1 MADTAF
7 AEHARSVIRDT
18 GERVTPARVRVLGEL
33 LGAGRALSHHD
44 LEHSLGADA
53 IDRVTLYR
61 VLDWLVERGFSC
73 RTLGADR
80 VFRFSAQRGGRGH
93 AHFECSVCGR
103 VLCLAAAAPQPQALP
118 EGFRAESVAL
128 TVRGRCAD
136 CNDT

>member
-1 MADTAF
+1 MADTAI
-7 AEHARSVIRDT
+7 AEHARSAIHNT

-44 LEHSLGADA
+44 LEHALGADA

-61 VLDWLVERGFSC
+61 VLDWLVERGLSC

-80 VFRFSAQRGGRGH
+80 VSRFSAQQGGRGH
-93 AHFECSVCGR
+93 AHFECSACGR
-103 VLCLAAAAPQPQALP
+103 LLCLAAPAAQP
-118 EGFRAESVAL
+118 EGLPAGFQAESVAL

>member
-1 MADTAF
+1 MAETAF
-7 AEHARSVIRDT
+7 AEHARSAILDT

-33 LGAGRALSHHD
+33 LGADRALSHHD
-44 LEHSLGADA
+44 LEGALGVAS

-61 VLDWLVERGFSC
+61 VLDWLVERGLSC

-80 VFRFSAQRGGRGH
+80 VFRFSATQSAAGH

-103 VLCLAAAAPQPQALP
+103 VICLAAPTPQPAGLP
-118 EGFRAESVAL
+118 HGFRAESVAL

-136 CNDT
+136 CNQT

>member
-7 AEHARSVIRDT
+7 AEHARSAILDT

-44 LEHSLGADA
+44 LEHALGADA

-80 VFRFSAQRGGRGH
+80 VFRFSAQRGSRGH